1 MMDQLEALAALA
13 EHGTMRSA
21 ATRLRISQSAVT
33 KRLDALE
40 AQLGVRLRERAGRRV
55 RLTQAAERLL
65 ERTRP
70 LLAELR
76 IAVVGER
83 SLAAGWLVIGVS
95 ESILASWGPRVLA
108 DVRRRRPE
116 LHLRLNAHRSPVAVD
131 LVRSGEYMLALVA
144 GGEDAA
150 GELSRETLFEEEM
163 VIVPSGLEKLALRR
177 GSDVPVLSIEP
188 GSATGRALRARLA
201 RLAHERGIRLVPES
215 GIQSYTAVVQ
225 LARAG
230 FGHGLVPRPLALSL
244 GVPMSALVSLPG
256 PGLRRPIQLVGRA
269 ATLAREPAAGFA
281 VELRRALRRA
291 GLSEGA
297 GSSSRRQSR
306 R

>member
-1 MMDQLEALAALA
+1 MIDQIEALAALA

-21 ATRLRISQSAVT
+21 AMRLRVSQSAVT

-55 RLTQAAERLL
+55 RLTPAALRLL

-76 IAVVGER
+76 LAVAGER
-83 SLAAGWLVIGVS
+83 SAGGGWLVIGVS

-116 LHLRLNAHRSPVAVD
+116 FRFRLNAHRSPVAVD

-144 GGEDAA
+144 GDEDAS
-150 GELSRETLFEEEM
+150 GELARETLFQEEM
-163 VIVPSGLEKLALRR
+163 AIVPSGLAKLPLRR
-177 GSDVPVLSIEP
+177 GSTVPVLSIEP
-188 GSATGRALRARLA
+188 SSATGRALRVQLARLA
-201 RLAHERGIRLVPES
+201 RDRAIRLEPEATV
-215 GIQSYTAVVQ
+215 QSYTAVVQ

-230 FGHGLVPRPLALSL
+230 FGHGLVPRPLALAL
-244 GVPMSALVSLPG
+244 GVPKSALVALPD
-256 PGLRRPIQLVGRA
+256 PGLHRPIQLVGRA
-269 ATLAREPAAGFA
+269 ATLAREPAAGFTE
-281 VELRRALRRA
+281 ELRGALARV
-291 GLSEGA
+291 GLI
-297 GSSSRRQSR
+297 
-306 R
+306 

>member
-1 MMDQLEALAALA
+1 MIDQLEALAALA

-55 RLTQAAERLL
+55 RLTQVAERLL

-76 IAVVGER
+76 LAVVGER
-83 SLAAGWLVIGVS
+83 AVAAGWLVIGVS

-116 LHLRLNAHRSPVAVD
+116 LRFRLNAHRSPVAVD

-144 GGEDAA
+144 GAEDAA
-150 GELSRETLFEEEM
+150 GELARETLFAEEL
-163 VIVPSGLEKLALRR
+163 VIVPSGLAKLALRR
-177 GSDVPVLSIEP
+177 GSNLPVLSIEP
-188 GSATGRALRARLA
+188 GSATGRALRAPLA
-201 RLAHERGIRLVPES
+201 RLARERGIRLEPEAS
-215 GIQSYTAVVQ
+215 IQSYTAVVQ

-230 FGHGLVPRPLALSL
+230 FGHGLVPRSLALAL
-244 GVPMSALVSLPG
+244 GVARSDLVSLPE
-256 PGLRRPIQLVGRA
+256 PGLHRPIQLVSRA

-281 VELRRALRRA
+281 DELRRALRRA
-291 GLSEGA
+291 GLSETS
-297 GSSSRRQSR
+297 GSPRRR
-306 R
+306 L

>member
-1 MMDQLEALAALA
+1 MIDQLEALAALA

-40 AQLGVRLRERAGRRV
+40 ARLGVRVRERAGRRV

-76 IAVVGER
+76 LAVVGER
-83 SLAAGWLVIGVS
+83 SVAAGWLVIGVS
-95 ESILASWGPRVLA
+95 ESILASWGPSVLA

-116 LHLRLNAHRSPVAVD
+116 LRFRLNAHRSPVAVD

-144 GGEDAA
+144 GDEDAA
-150 GELSRETLFEEEM
+150 GELARETLFAEEM
-163 VIVPSGLEKLALRR
+163 VIVPSGLAKLALRR
-177 GSDVPVLSIEP
+177 GSIVPVLSIEP
-188 GSATGRALRARLA
+188 GSTTGRALRVPLARLA
-201 RLAHERGIRLVPES
+201 RERGIRLEPEAS
-215 GIQSYTAVVQ
+215 IQSYTAVVQ

-230 FGHGLVPRPLALSL
+230 FGHGLVPRPLALAL
-244 GVPMSALVSLPG
+244 GVAKSALVSLPE
-256 PGLRRPIQLVGRA
+256 PGLHRPIQLVGRA
-269 ATLAREPAAGFA
+269 AAIAREPAAGFA
-281 VELRRALRRA
+281 DELRRALQRA
-291 GLSEGA
+291 GLSEIS
-297 GSSSRRQSR
+297 GSPIRRP
-306 R
+306 

>member
-1 MMDQLEALAALA
+1 MIDQLEALASLA

-40 AQLGVRLRERAGRRV
+40 DQLGVRLRERAGRRV

-65 ERTRP
+65 ERARP

-76 IAVVGER
+76 LAVVGER
-83 SLAAGWLVIGVS
+83 SVGGGWLVIGVS

-116 LHLRLNAHRSPVAVD
+116 IRIRLNAHRSPVAVD

-144 GGEDAA
+144 GSEAA
-150 GELSRETLFEEEM
+150 PAELARETLFAEEM
-163 VIVPSGLEKLALRR
+163 VIVPSALVKLVLRR
-177 GSDVPVLSIEP
+177 GSDVSVLSIEP
-188 GSATGRALRARLA
+188 GSQTGRALRAPLA
-201 RLAHERGIRLVPES
+201 RLARERGIRLVPEAP
-215 GIQSYTAVVQ
+215 IQSYTAAVQ

-230 FGHGLVPRPLALSL
+230 FGHALVPRPLALAL
-244 GVPMSALVSLPG
+244 GVPKRALVVLPE

-269 ATLAREPAAGFA
+269 ATLSRDPAAGFA
-281 VELRRALRRA
+281 HELRFALRRA
-291 GLSEGA
+291 GFSEA
-297 GSSSRRQSR
+297 SGSGRPRP
-306 R
+306 

>member
-1 MMDQLEALAALA
+1 MIEQVEALAALA

-21 ATRLRISQSAVT
+21 ATRLRVSQSAVT

-55 RLTQAAERLL
+55 RLTPVAERLL
-65 ERTRP
+65 ERVRP

-76 IAVVGER
+76 LALAGER
-83 SLAAGWLVIGVS
+83 SVGGGWLVLGVS

-108 DVRRRRPE
+108 DVRRRRPD
-116 LHLRLNAHRSPVAVD
+116 LRFRLNAHRSPVAVD

-150 GELSRETLFEEEM
+150 GELARRTLLEEELL
-163 VIVPSGLEKLALRR
+163 IVPSGLAKLILRR
-177 GSDVPVLSIEP
+177 GTDLPVLSIEP
-188 GSATGRALRARLA
+188 GSATGRALRPALARLA
-201 RLAHERGIRLVPES
+201 RERGIRLEPETTV
-215 GIQSYTAVVQ
+215 QSYTAVVQ

-230 FGHGLVPRPLALSL
+230 FGHGLVPRPLALAL
-244 GVPMSALVSLPG
+244 GIPKRALVSLPE
-256 PGLRRPIQLVGRA
+256 PGLRRTIALVGRT

-281 VELRRALRRA
+281 EELRRAVARA
-291 GLSEGA
+291 GLSEGSE
-297 GSSSRRQSR
+297 SSSRPP
-306 R
+306 

>member
-1 MMDQLEALAALA
+1 MIDQIEALAALA
-13 EHGTMRSA
+13 EHGTMRA
-21 ATRLRISQSAVT
+21 AAMRLRLSQSAVT

-55 RLTQAAERLL
+55 QLTPAAVRLL

-76 IAVVGER
+76 QAVAGER
-83 SLAAGWLVIGVS
+83 STGGGWIVLGVA

-116 LHLRLNAHRSPVAVD
+116 LRFRLNAHRSPVAVD

-144 GGEDAA
+144 GE
-150 GELSRETLFEEEM
+150 ELASAELARETIAFEEM
-163 VIVPSGLEKLALRR
+163 VIVPSGLAKLALRR
-177 GSDVPVLSIEP
+177 GSDVPVISIEAA
-188 GSATGRALRARLA
+188 SATARALRAPLA
-201 RLAHERGIRLVPES
+201 RLARERGIRLEAEQTV
-215 GIQSYTAVVQ
+215 QSYTAVVQ

-230 FGHGLVPRPLALSL
+230 FGHGLVPRPLALAL
-244 GVPMSALVSLPG
+244 GIPKRALVSLPE

-269 ATLAREPAAGFA
+269 AALGREPAAGFA
-281 VELRRALRRA
+281 DELRRALARA
-291 GLSEGA
+291 GLSEA
-297 GSSSRRQSR
+297 SGSSRTRP
-306 R
+306 

>member
-1 MMDQLEALAALA
+1 MIDQLEALASLA

-40 AQLGVRLRERAGRRV
+40 AQLGVRVRERAGRRV
-55 RLTQAAERLL
+55 RLTGAAERLL

-76 IAVVGER
+76 LAVLGER
-83 SLAAGWLVIGVS
+83 SIAAGFLVIGVS

-116 LHLRLNAHRSPVAVD
+116 LHFRLNAHRSPVAVD
-131 LVRSGEYMLALVA
+131 LVRAGEYMLALVA
-144 GGEDAA
+144 GGEDAP
-150 GELSRETLFEEEM
+150 GELARETLFSEEM
-163 VIVPSGLEKLALRR
+163 VIVPSGLARIALRR
-177 GSDVPVLSIEP
+177 GSTLPVLSIEA
-188 GSATGRALRARLA
+188 GSATGRALRTPLSRLA
-201 RLAHERGIRLVPES
+201 RERGIRIEPEA

-230 FGHGLVPRPLALSL
+230 FGHGLVPLPLALAL
-244 GVPMSALVSLPG
+244 GVPRSDLVSLPE
-256 PGLRRPIQLVGRA
+256 PGLHRPIQLVGRA
-269 ATLAREPAAGFA
+269 ATLAREPASGFA
-281 VELRRALRRA
+281 DELRGALRRA
-291 GLSEGA
+291 GLSGTS
-297 GSSSRRQSR
+297 GSPRKRP
-306 R
+306 

>member
-1 MMDQLEALAALA
+1 MIDQLEALASLA

-40 AQLGVRLRERAGRRV
+40 AQIGVRLRERAGRRV
-55 RLTQAAERLL
+55 RLTPAALRLL

-76 IAVVGER
+76 LAVVGER
-83 SLAAGWLVIGVS
+83 SVGGGWLVVGVS
-95 ESILASWGPRVLA
+95 ESILASWGPSVLA

-116 LHLRLNAHRSPVAVD
+116 LRFRLNAHRSPVAVD

-144 GGEDAA
+144 GGEAGA
-150 GELSRETLFEEEM
+150 GELAREPLFEEEM
-163 VIVPSGLEKLALRR
+163 VIVPSGLAKLALRR
-177 GSDVPVLSIEP
+177 GSDLPVLSIEP
-188 GSATGRALRARLA
+188 GSATGQALRAPLARLA
-201 RLAHERGIRLVPES
+201 RERGIRLVPEA

-244 GVPMSALVSLPG
+244 GVPKRSLVSLPE

-281 VELRRALRRA
+281 DELRRALRRA
-291 GLSEGA
+291 GLIESS
-297 GSSSRRQSR
+297 GSATRRP
-306 R
+306 